1 MNVAKW
7 LLLALLALPLMELA
21 VFIAV
26 AASIGFVWTL
36 SLVLAGSL
44 AGALILRHAGGSH
57 IARIRVALGDGGM
70 TAVQADS
77 SGFLILLAGILLLIP
92 GFITDIAGLLLLM
105 VSVGLVAAQ
114 AQQPAAARAKVV
126 LQMSDGDAAKWNLA
140 LNNAKNL
147 QTDLGAANVDIEVVA
162 YGPGIGMLKA
172 DSVVGNRVDEA
183 LSAGVKVLA
192 CENTMRGQKLG
203 KSDMLKGIDYVPA
216 GVVEIM
222 QRQQQGW
229 AYIRP

>member
-1 MNVAKW
+1 MS
-7 LLLALLALPLMELA
+7 P
-21 VFIAV
+21 
-26 AASIGFVWTL
+26 
-36 SLVLAGSL
+36 
-44 AGALILRHAGGSH
+44 
-57 IARIRVALGDGGM
+57 
-70 TAVQADS
+70 
-77 SGFLILLAGILLLIP
+77 GIFTNRAP
-92 GFITDIAGLLLLM
+92 GVIAGLLLLA
-105 VSVGLVAAQ
+105 VSVGLVPAQ

-203 KSDMLKGIDYVPA
+203 KPDMLKGIDYVPA